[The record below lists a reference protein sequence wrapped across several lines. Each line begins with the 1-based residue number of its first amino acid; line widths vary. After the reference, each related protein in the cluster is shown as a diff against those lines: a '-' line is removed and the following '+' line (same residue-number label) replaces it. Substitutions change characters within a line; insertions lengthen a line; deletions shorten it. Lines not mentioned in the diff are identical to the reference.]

1 LQPRFACGYAA
12 LMNAPLEKARALAPM
27 IAAAGD
33 AIEAARRLTPDVVDA
48 LHAAGLYRLL
58 LPRDLDGAELDL
70 AEFSLVIEAIAQADG
85 STAWCVCQGNGC
97 AQSAGFLA
105 ADAAREVFGGKRAV
119 LAWGPGSAQVAE
131 LAGGWRISGKWG
143 FASGCRQASWLGC
156 YVPVPDEAGKPR
168 LAPDGT
174 PMLRTFVFPAASAEI
189 SDVWQVIGLRGTAS
203 DAYTVS
209 DLVVPARLS
218 FLRNAPQRTDYPL
231 YRFTINSVY
240 MAGFPGVAM
249 GIARAMLTD
258 FVALAGAK
266 TPRLIKSA
274 LRDDALIQ
282 AQVAQCEA
290 RLRAARAFLQQTL
303 EESWRAAAA
312 GRLTVEHR
320 LANRLSSTYAIHQAR
335 EVADIVFHAA
345 GATAIYESHPLERRM
360 RDIITVSQ
368 HLQARLQHYET
379 VGQALLGLEPDLS
392 VT

>member
-1 LQPRFACGYAA
+1 
-12 LMNAPLEKARALAPM
+12 MNTPAPLDAARRLAPT

-33 AIEAARRLTPDVVDA
+33 AIEAARRLTPEVVDA

-58 LPRDLDGAELDL
+58 LPRDLGGAELDL
-70 AEFSLVIEAIAQADG
+70 ADFSLVIEALAAADG
-85 STAWCVCQGNGC
+85 STAWCVCQANGC
-97 AQSAGFLA
+97 AQSAGFLEA
-105 ADAAREVFGGKRAV
+105 AAAREVFSGPRAV

-131 LAGGWRISGKWG
+131 LPGGWRISGKWG

-156 YVPVPDEAGKPR
+156 YVQVPDETGKPR

-174 PMLRTFVFPAASAEI
+174 PLLRTFVFPAARAEI
-189 SDVWQVIGLRGTAS
+189 TDVWQVIGLRGTAS
-203 DAYTVS
+203 DVYTVS

-218 FLRNAPQRTDYPL
+218 FLRNAAQRTDYPL

-258 FVALAGAK
+258 FIALAGAK

-379 VGQALLGLEPDLS
+379 VGQSLLGLEPDLS